1 MGTKID
7 TFSVAKEL
15 KTIKLERLPTLITD
29 TCLTDCAKEIAI
41 TADMILAG
49 EVTFPYETLA
59 MPKKKFEPRPV
70 SVSTTAARVAYA
82 ALVGSIE
89 KDLGPTSRQEGNWE
103 KYKSFAAKNDSGYV
117 VEFDIASF
125 YEYIDR
131 GVLSQQILNHTLNS
145 DATQKLNRVLK
156 SLIGGSRG
164 IPQLLSASD
173 HLSDVYIG
181 TLERRLVRDG
191 FSVARYADD
200 FTAVCPDWE
209 TSNTVIE
216 RAAEYARD
224 LGLVLSS
231 EKTNIK
237 KRATLLSNAEA
248 EARFINDYFEAAKSE
263 LMAKVFL
270 WGDYDLPAEDPG
282 LVDDREA
289 MKATMWSLVHD
300 WHKIATGTE
309 PEDYVHS
316 EGHYRVFL
324 RMALGWLQG
333 NSERLPEEVIQEI
346 VFKHPIF
353 LDAVCKYITFR
364 SDIGAFWEDPWVT
377 LKNLTA
383 MGRQSPWAKLWLL
396 DTISSTHTQKMNSP
410 NYAPVMAWVDKQLYD
425 RHEVVRAQ
433 AAWVASCHGRLSE
446 SSLTG
451 LYRQASPLSQH
462 ALSACMANQGG
473 AGKGITQAIKHD
485 NPMNRRAFEW
495 AENEK
500 SSTN

>member
-1 MGTKID
+1 MGIKID

-15 KTIKLERLPTLITD
+15 DAVKLDRLPNLIVD
-29 TCLTDCAKEIAI
+29 KCLKDCSKEIAA
-41 TADMILAG
+41 TAEMILTG
-49 EVTFPYETLA
+49 EATFPHETLA

-70 SVSTTAARVAYA
+70 SVSTTAARVAYT
-82 ALVGSIE
+82 ALVKSIE
-89 KDLGPTSRQEGNWE
+89 SDLGPTSRRDGNWD
-103 KYKSFAAKNDSGYV
+103 KYKSFATKDDSGYV

-125 YEYIDR
+125 YEYIDHKT
-131 GVLSQQILNHTLNS
+131 LSQQVLNHTLNS
-145 DATQKLNRVLK
+145 DAVQKLNRVLK
-156 SLIGGSRG
+156 SLIGGSKG

-191 FSVARYADD
+191 YSVARYADD

-237 KRATLLSNAEA
+237 KRATLLSSTEA
-248 EARFINDYFEAAKSE
+248 EARFINDYFEAARSE
-263 LMAKVFL
+263 LMARVFL
-270 WGDYDLPAEDPG
+270 WGDYDLTGEDPS

-289 MKATMWSLVHD
+289 MKASMWSLVHD

-316 EGHYRVFL
+316 EGHYRIFI

-333 NSERLPEEVIQEI
+333 NSERLPEEIIQEI

-353 LDAVCKYITFR
+353 LDAVCKYVTSR
-364 SDIGAFWEDPWVT
+364 SDTESFWEDPWAT

-396 DTISSTHTQKMNSP
+396 DTVSSTHSRKMNSWS
-410 NYAPVMAWVDKQLYD
+410 YVPVMEWVDRQLKD

-433 AAWVASCHGRLSE
+433 AAWAASCHGRLSE
-446 SSLTG
+446 GSLTG
-451 LYRQASPLSQH
+451 LYTQASPLSQH
-462 ALSACMANQGG
+462 ALAACMANQGG
-473 AGKGITQAIKHD
+473 VGKGIIQAIKHD
-485 NPMNRRAFEW
+485 TPMNRRAFEW
-495 AENEK
+495 AEKEK